1 MPHKILVVDDHEPMR
16 RRIRSFLEWEGLDVC
31 AEAANGREA
40 IEKTKEHMPDLA
52 ILNLSMPVMSGLQA
66 IPEMLKCAPQ
76 LKIVIFTLDD
86 LEELRQHAFRLGAQ
100 GYVSKYDPPRRVST
114 TLRQVLTEFSEFFM
128 CVEPAC

>member
-16 RRIRSFLEWEGLDVC
+16 RRIRSLLEGEGLVVC

-40 IEKTKEHMPDLA
+40 IEKAKECVPDLA
-52 ILNLSMPVMSGLQA
+52 ILNLSMPVTSGLQA

-86 LEELRQHAFRLGAQ
+86 VEELRQHAFRLGAA
-100 GYVSKYDPPRRVST
+100 GYVSKSEPPEALLAEVRK
-114 TLRQVLTEFSEFFM
+114 LLL
-128 CVEPAC
+128 